1 MSGYNI
7 KEISDASGVPMPDL
21 TIELIKVFA
30 RPDTTVPGS
39 VWLGLATLICPKA
52 DAGIGQLALKRLL
65 SSETARIANCV
76 ADGAWATGLYPQ
88 EEFVEIAA
96 GMVWRVLGSPYAIDR
111 WRAAHCLRSFARF
124 GRWDVIDSVVAR
136 IRRFDAGPF
145 QAKELPFF
153 CMHSR
158 LWLLIALARIGRDYP
173 SQIARY
179 KGELLSYVLEDEDPH
194 VLMRHFAS
202 RALLACMGA
211 KKLKL
216 AARIA
221 ARVRAADRS
230 PHQCLKKQPVSMG
243 FYSGRPKS
251 APEPAFQFHLNY
263 EFQKLD
269 VDDLSRVFGQP
280 CWKVADMM
288 SGIVHRIDPTVE
300 AMYDSAGRESRF
312 RHTSYEI
319 TTQYHT
325 YGQQLGWH
333 ALFLAAGKLLKNH
346 PPVADNLWFEDD
358 PWGPWFSGYALSCD
372 EGLWISDGTDR
383 TPLDT
388 AEFLLE
394 RTDRELVITGNREKI
409 LALAALGSQVGKELV
424 VQGRWFSADN
434 VQVHISSALV
444 PSRKA
449 AAFARK
455 LVGEDPMFVWVP
467 SFDEGAEDSEFVRYD
482 KEFTPWIVC
491 SSGETRL
498 DKHDPYGVAVANC
511 RSRLANDFAAVC
523 SLSKN
528 DPFGRVW
535 KDKRGRPLL
544 SAEAWG
550 REGEQR
556 EDGPHAGTRLFCAS
570 SALKKILTKYKKD
583 LLILIKLQRYEKE
596 SYRRNSRFT
605 HTVAVA
611 RITRAL
617 DLDYF
622 KGRINHAH
630 ESRW

>member
-1 MSGYNI
+1 
-7 KEISDASGVPMPDL
+7 MPDL

-124 GRWDVIDSVVAR
+124 GRWDVIDSLVAR

-153 CMHSR
+153 YMHSR

-179 KGELLSYVLEDEDPH
+179 KGELLSYVLEEKDPH

-202 RALLACMGA
+202 RALLTCMGA

-216 AARIA
+216 AAKIA
-221 ARVRAADRS
+221 ARVRQADQS
-230 PHQCLKKQPVSMG
+230 PHRPPTKQRRGNGG
-243 FYSGRPKS
+243 FYSGRPQS
-251 APEPAFQFHLNY
+251 VPEPAFQFHLDY
-263 EFQKLD
+263 EFQEHD
-269 VDDLSRVFGQP
+269 VTNLSQVFGQP
-280 CWKVADMM
+280 CWKVADLMTR
-288 SGIVHRIDPTVE
+288 IVHRIDPTVD
-300 AMYDSAGRESRF
+300 AMYDSAGRESRY
-312 RHTSYEI
+312 RRSSYEI
-319 TTQYHT
+319 TRQYHT
-325 YGQQLGWH
+325 HGQQFGWH
-333 ALFLAAGKLLKNH
+333 ALFLAAGKLLRDQ
-346 PPVADNLWFEDD
+346 PVTHDWWYEDD
-358 PWGPWFSGYALSCD
+358 PWGHWFSGYGLTRD
-372 EGLWISDGTDR
+372 DGLWISDGTDR

-394 RTDRELVITGNREKI
+394 RKNRELVITGNREKI
-409 LALAALGSQVGKELV
+409 LALTALGSQVGKELV

-434 VQVHISSALV
+434 VRVDISSALV

-449 AAFARK
+449 ATFARK
-455 LVGEDPMFVWVP
+455 LVGEEPMFVWVP
-467 SFDEGAEDSEFVRYD
+467 SFDEGEEDSEFVRYD
-482 KEFTPWIVC
+482 NKEFKPWIVC

-498 DKHDPYGVAVANC
+498 DKHDPYGVSVANC
-511 RSRLANDFAAVC
+511 RPRLANDFAAVC

-535 KDKRGRPLL
+535 KDNRGRPLL

-596 SYRRNSRFT
+596 SDRRNSRFT

-622 KGRINHAH
+622 KGRINHVD
-630 ESRW
+630 ES